1 MKKLGEILMDQGLIT
16 PDQLEN
22 VLRRQSMSGGR
33 FGEHLVQ
40 MMLLDET
47 QVHEM
52 LALQKGVPAVK
63 PSDLEDIP
71 DDVLETLPGHI
82 VESYRVIPFR
92 LLGRRLHVAM
102 LDPEDIQSVDDLS
115 HRSGYIIRPYVCMES
130 VLNRALARYYQI
142 APTSS
147 SDASVEASLMQDM
160 IVHDNQY
167 TADKAAYDSSP
178 GLVAIDNTG
187 QFTMF
192 DRADIICD
200 QTKNLFL
207 DAGTKREALGYFLQF
222 VEQICDRL
230 VFMVIDG
237 AKNNFWRDVSEF
249 RAGSKG
255 TPLYDKIYKS
265 TFWKHFLN
273 EPELKYFT
281 IPPESQEFPWVP
293 KMLKLENTRAF
304 ILVPVNISSRLLGI
318 AVGGS
323 TSAMQLK
330 EEMDTLQ
337 KLQLITDCTLTILRC
352 RRTIQNVE

>member
-1 MKKLGEILMDQGLIT
+1 MKKLGEILLDQGLIT

-47 QVHEM
+47 KVHEM
-52 LALQKGVPAVK
+52 LALQKGVPAVN
-63 PSDLEDIP
+63 PDDLEDIP
-71 DDVLETLPGHI
+71 DDVIETLSGKM
-82 VESYRVIPFR
+82 VESYRVVPFR

-102 LDPEDIQSVDDLS
+102 LDPEDIQSVDELS

-167 TADKAAYDSSP
+167 TADKAAYDTSP
-178 GLVAIDNTG
+178 SIMAIDNTG
-187 QFTMF
+187 QFTML
-192 DRADIICD
+192 DKAEIISE
-200 QTKNLFL
+200 QTKALFL
-207 DAGTKREALGYFLQF
+207 DSTTKREALGYFLQF
-222 VEQICDRL
+222 SEQICDAL
-230 VFMVIDG
+230 VFMIVDG
-237 AKNNFWRDVSEF
+237 SKNNFWRNVSDF
-249 RAGSKG
+249 RTGSKG

-265 TFWKHFLN
+265 AFWKHFLS
-273 EPELKYFT
+273 EPKLKYIE
-281 IPPESQEFPWVP
+281 IPSDSTDFRWVH

-304 ILVPVNISSRLLGI
+304 VLVPVQVSPRLLGI
-318 AVGGS
+318 AMGGS
-323 TSAMQLK
+323 ASAMQLK
-330 EEMDTLQ
+330 DELDTFQ
-337 KLQLITDCTLTILRC
+337 KLQLIADCTLTILRC
-352 RRTIQNVE
+352 RRTIQDIE